1 MCHKERERADSH
13 RESTFRTSPVV
24 QRLRLCSSNAGG
36 RGGGTK
42 IPHAAWCGQNTNKQ
56 TNNNKTK
63 QIKESI
69 LKDHTVFKQITAFDL
84 PCGRA
89 AKNLPINA
97 GDICSIP
104 GPGRFEMP
112 QGD

>member
-1 MCHKERERADSH
+1 MQGAEVGE
-13 RESTFRTSPVV
+13 
-24 QRLRLCSSNAGG
+24 LRVHTPHGVA
-36 RGGGTK
+36 K
-42 IPHAAWCGQNTNKQ
+42 IQ

-63 QIKESI
+63 QIKENI
-69 LKDHTVFKQITAFDL
+69 LKNHTVFKQITAFDL

-89 AKNLPINA
+89 AKNLPTNA